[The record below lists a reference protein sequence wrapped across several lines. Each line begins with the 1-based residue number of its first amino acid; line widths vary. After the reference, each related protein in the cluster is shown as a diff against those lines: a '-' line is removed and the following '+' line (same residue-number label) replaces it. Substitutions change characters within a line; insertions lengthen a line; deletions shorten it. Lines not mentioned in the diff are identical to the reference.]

1 MIDLHCHIIPWVDD
15 GAQNAKTAC
24 VMAQHALHSGVDT
37 IVATP
42 HCNLFG
48 MRGLNCANYRSR
60 RYDEM
65 LGLFRALLRQ
75 HGLPLRVLPGAEVFV
90 HPANLSALLEE
101 RRLVT
106 LNHSRYLLTE
116 FPFQADGMDISLL
129 LARVAQSGLTP
140 VVAHPERYAA
150 VQDDL
155 SLAAQWVEKGYVIQL
170 NKGSLLGRLGD
181 GAQYASRALLR
192 RGLVHVVATDAHD
205 PRYRPTGFVSLL
217 PVLRELCSPEAVAL
231 LLDGNPYRIIHDRP
245 VTPLRAVQHKGF

>member
-15 GAQNAKTAC
+15 GAQNAKMAC
-24 VMAQHALHSGVDT
+24 VMAQHALRSGVDT

-48 MRGLNCANYRSR
+48 TRGLNCANYRSR

-75 HGLPLRVLPGAEVFV
+75 HGLPLRVLPGAEVFA

-170 NKGSLLGRLGD
+170 NKGSILGRLGD

-217 PVLRELCSPEAVAL
+217 PVLRELCPPEAVAL

-245 VTPLRAVQHKGF
+245 VTPLRAVQHRGF